1 MRWLILLTD
10 NSVVLLDFPERYAS
24 RPDLALM
31 DIVAMQYPTFQP
43 SYIPLTWV
51 YNFAQSATPHQMNSA
66 YICGNAVAQI
76 SSQITCLSALNSP
89 FVPPSTQP
97 APTNETS
104 TENSSNTQSDG
115 MSTGA
120 KAGIA
125 IGVIA
130 GVAALGGAGFWFWRR
145 KRGGE
150 PSHNFY
156 KMDDI

>member
-1 MRWLILLTD
+1 
-10 NSVVLLDFPERYAS
+10 
-24 RPDLALM
+24 M
-31 DIVAMQYPTFQP
+31 DIIAMQYPTFQP

-51 YNFAQSATPHQMNSA
+51 YNFAQSASPHQMNSA
-66 YICGNAVAQI
+66 YICGNAAAQI
-76 SSQITCLSALNSP
+76 SGQITCLSSLNSP

-104 TENSSNTQSDG
+104 TDNSSNTQSNG

-145 KRGGE
+145 NRGGE